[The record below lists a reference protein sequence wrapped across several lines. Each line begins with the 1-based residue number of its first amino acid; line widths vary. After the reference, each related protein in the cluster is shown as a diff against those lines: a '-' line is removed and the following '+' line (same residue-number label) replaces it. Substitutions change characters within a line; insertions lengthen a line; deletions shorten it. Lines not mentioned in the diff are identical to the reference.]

1 RVSNIRRTSPLTLAV
16 WGAIGLVGGRALPIA
31 IEFMGGSPPRVG
43 WSPAWTMLVGAGAVG
58 VVAWTTWQSLHKRN
72 QRMTSDHGIKML
84 ALVNAAV
91 IVGILFDA
99 GYAGF
104 TLAFDDHWAVPY
116 GRERVIHA
124 GVTAVTG
131 ILLMVAVLLLEHAC
145 KIPGD
150 DDDHPDSGASS
161 TDSSPA

>member
-1 RVSNIRRTSPLTLAV
+1 
-16 WGAIGLVGGRALPIA
+16 
-31 IEFMGGSPPRVG
+31 
-43 WSPAWTMLVGAGAVG
+43 MLVGAGAVA
-58 VVAWTTWQSLHKRN
+58 VVAWNTWQSLHKRN

-84 ALVNAAV
+84 AFGKAAA
-91 IVGILFDA
+91 IVGILFA
-99 GYAGF
+99 GGYAGF
-104 TLAFDDHWAVPY
+104 ALAFIDHWGVPF

-131 ILLMVAVLLLEHAC
+131 LLLMVAGLLLEHAC

-150 DDDHPDSGASS
+150 DDDDPDTGASS